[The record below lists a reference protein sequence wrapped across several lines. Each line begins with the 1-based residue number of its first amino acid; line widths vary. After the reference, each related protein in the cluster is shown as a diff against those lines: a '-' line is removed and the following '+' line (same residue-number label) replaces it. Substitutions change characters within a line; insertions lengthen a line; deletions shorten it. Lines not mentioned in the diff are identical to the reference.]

1 MHSRLS
7 AVLVLLL
14 VVGVTG
20 ALPVEARITRI
31 EITRVES
38 PTFDGA
44 SFGAVGQFEKLIGV
58 AFGEVDP
65 GRPLNAIIQ
74 DIKLAPRNDRGMVEY
89 STDIYI
95 IKPVDM
101 SRGNRMLFYNVVNRG
116 NKGGFNTFN
125 LNATQP
131 NNEPTNAGDGFLQHL
146 GYTLIWSGWQADVLP
161 GGGRMT
167 IRVPTVQGPGGTPVT
182 GIVRQEI
189 IVGAPT
195 VSTAINTSRFTSAAN
210 HTTYPTAST
219 ANQTPFPDGFLPTLT
234 VRSLPGDPRVP
245 IPNGDWSFASC
256 PPGGPVTT
264 SATMLCYPAG
274 FQPGKIYELIY
285 QAKDPLVMG
294 LGYAAVR
301 DLHAFFKHERRDE
314 SGMPNPLWLEG
325 ERPLAVFSGSSQS
338 GRNMRTFIHLGFNQD
353 EAGRIVFEGA
363 FPHIGGGRAQFN
375 SRFSHAG
382 RAWGHVYDAD
392 YPAYEFPFS
401 YRPIRDPLTGE
412 TNGILTRCLKTDTC
426 PKIFHVAT
434 ALEIWE
440 GRQSLGL
447 TDPLGRS
454 DLIEPSFVRTFIMV
468 STQHGSATPMAPSLG
483 GPFGECYQQT
493 NPNPQRET
501 MRALWKAFTDWVKD
515 GVAPPPS
522 AVPRIGDGT
531 LVLPAKV
538 NFPFIPANNYEG
550 ISRPA
555 VRFLGMANPLQ
566 VRSWGPLFN
575 NQDESGIITV
585 EPPRVVRGPGI
596 FGLFG
601 VGYTIL
607 VPQVDLDGNDL
618 GGVRSAT
625 LQAPLGTYT
634 GWNLGRAD
642 RWPDHL
648 CSLQGSF
655 IPFAKTRAE
664 RIAVGDPRPSLEERY
679 GDHAGYVAAVRAA
692 TEALTAQRLLL
703 PEDAARLVS
712 EAEASDV
719 LK

>member
-1 MHSRLS
+1 
-7 AVLVLLL
+7 
-14 VVGVTG
+14 
-20 ALPVEARITRI
+20 
-31 EITRVES
+31 
-38 PTFDGA
+38 
-44 SFGAVGQFEKLIGV
+44 
-58 AFGEVDP
+58 
-65 GRPLNAIIQ
+65 
-74 DIKLAPRNDRGMVEY
+74 
-89 STDIYI
+89 
-95 IKPVDM
+95 
-101 SRGNRMLFYNVVNRG
+101 
-116 NKGGFNTFN
+116 
-125 LNATQP
+125 
-131 NNEPTNAGDGFLQHL
+131 
-146 GYTLIWSGWQADVLP
+146 
-161 GGGRMT
+161 
-167 IRVPTVQGPGGTPVT
+167 
-182 GIVRQEI
+182 
-189 IVGAPT
+189 
-195 VSTAINTSRFTSAAN
+195 
-210 HTTYPTAST
+210 
-219 ANQTPFPDGFLPTLT
+219 
-234 VRSLPGDPRVP
+234 VP

-256 PPGGPVTT
+256 PSGGPVTT

-301 DLHAFFKHERRDE
+301 DLHAFFKHERRDD

-401 YRPIRDPLTGE
+401 YRPIRDPLTGQ
-412 TNGILTRCLKTDTC
+412 TGGILVRCLKTQTC

-447 TDPLGRS
+447 TDPLGLS

-538 NFPFIPANNYEG
+538 NFPLIPANNYEG

-555 VRFLGMANPLQ
+555 VTFLGMANPLQ

-575 NQDESGIITV
+575 NHDESGIITV

-601 VGYTIL
+601 VGYNIL

-642 RWPDHL
+642 RWPNHL

-679 GDHAGYVAAVRAA
+679 GDHAGYIAAVRAA
-692 TEALTAQRLLL
+692 TERLQAERLLL